1 MQRPI
6 YRSLIPQKGLIH
18 ILAGKFSQNCVCLS
32 FHLGL
37 KRPEIGVGIKSKA
50 GVTAGRTA
58 AAAARL

>member
-1 MQRPI
+1 MAV
-6 YRSLIPQKGLIH
+6 SLIPQTGLIH
-18 ILAGKFSQNCVCLS
+18 ILAGKFPQTVCVCLS

>member
-1 MQRPI
+1 MQKPSV
-6 YRSLIPQKGLIH
+6 SLFRTE
-18 ILAGKFSQNCVCLS
+18 FSEKVCLS

-58 AAAARL
+58 AATCCYCCAALIPRKV

>member
-1 MQRPI
+1 MAV
-6 YRSLIPQKGLIH
+6 SLIPQTGLIH
-18 ILAGKFSQNCVCLS
+18 ILAGKFPKTVCVLCLS

>member
-1 MQRPI
+1 MFV
-6 YRSLIPQKGLIH
+6 L
-18 ILAGKFSQNCVCLS
+18 CLS

-50 GVTAGRTA
+50 GGVTAGRTA